1 MNYYVE
7 ASAVKNGNGSRET
20 PFRTIGEAARIA
32 RPGDTVIVGPGIYRE
47 YVDPA
52 NGGTQEH
59 PIVYRSERKGGAHIT
74 GAEPVKN
81 WEKLEGNVWMARIPN
96 GVFGEYNPFETLV
109 AGDWYIALKPARTGD
124 IFLDERSMYE
134 VQDLESVKDPKV
146 SEASWEPEFS
156 LYTWYTEQDK
166 QKNETI
172 LYAANRDYDGFSKFD
187 LEFRELLDYPPY
199 THLITVFFRGEDES
213 KLAEYAS
220 AFTAEVNHY
229 VHDEIR
235 IAGPSPAPIERIKGK
250 FRYMLV
256 IRGRRMKI
264 LKQALRVLALHRPV
278 PKGIDVYV
286 DVDAQS
292 LL

>member
-109 AGDWYIALKPARTGD
+109 AGDWYIALKPAHTGD

-172 LYAANRDYDGFSKFD
+172 LYANFQGKDPNQENVEISVRRNCFYPSAEGRGYITLSGVKDGS
-187 LEFRELLDYPPY
+187 LR
-199 THLITVFFRGEDES
+199 
-213 KLAEYAS
+213 
-220 AFTAEVNHY
+220 TARSMSQNA
-229 VHDEIR
+229 
-235 IAGPSPAPIERIKGK
+235 AGYLSGNISSRKMTING
-250 FRYMLV
+250 
-256 IRGRRMKI
+256 
-264 LKQALRVLALHRPV
+264 
-278 PKGIDVYV
+278 
-286 DVDAQS
+286 
-292 LL
+292 